1 MGPERGQ
8 PLPHT
13 HRASRADMT
22 HLTGANNS
30 LFPLGGSRKLPE
42 AAALHSWLPRG
53 YGDRSPPWVRPCA
66 APGPTQNLGRSFGTA
81 TFRREGGTQTRRCGP
96 LQSRAQGLP
105 APSPPTETLGP
116 GGQCCAFSLTRLS
129 LEDWDHCSPD
139 ASHLPNWKSGASPLS
154 LEMASVGRDLT
165 LGQGLPMG

>member
-1 MGPERGQ
+1 MGAPQRPPGVGPRRQSSSSVGCWADLVTLGPERGQ

-66 APGPTQNLGRSFGTA
+66 APGPTQNLGRSSGPPRLGGKEV
-81 TFRREGGTQTRRCGP
+81 RRHADADLCSPVLRASQLP
-96 LQSRAQGLP
+96 LRPQKPWAP
-105 APSPPTETLGP
+105 AASAVPSP
-116 GGQCCAFSLTRLS
+116 
-129 LEDWDHCSPD
+129 
-139 ASHLPNWKSGASPLS
+139 
-154 LEMASVGRDLT
+154 
-165 LGQGLPMG
+165 